1 MQPSRQSSFTTVPS
15 HHKCKWWLG
24 FLAKSIPRSAFQP
37 PQTSSRKG
45 QFSSSGVQCT
55 HSHPA
60 FLSPASSGRA
70 LACPVSW
77 THISFSTWWCGRPLR
92 AEGRCC
98 FLGPWAL
105 TGPRASPVCGS
116 LLSRPFSLLLPWIE
130 AVSYGPNLMHQSWAP
145 RPALPG
151 TWGALPGAIGRFP
164 WEWSSVTL
172 PLLHGS
178 ALPPGSVCLTRSA
191 SKGGPGSWASWWTC
205 SLWSP

>member
-151 TWGALPGAIGRFP
+151 TWGALQGGIHHPP
-164 WEWSSVTL
+164 W
-172 PLLHGS
+172 
-178 ALPPGSVCLTRSA
+178 
-191 SKGGPGSWASWWTC
+191 
-205 SLWSP
+205 